1 MFADDTNLF
10 FEHTDLRILF
20 SMVND
25 ELKKIYE
32 WFNANKLS
40 LNADKTKY
48 SLFHKPSKTDDL
60 PLLLPKVLI
69 NDKEVERVGSIKF
82 LGVLLDEHLSW
93 KEHIRYTENKIA
105 KNIGLLY
112 RAKPFLGKHSL
123 LTLYYSYIHT
133 YLNYANLSW
142 ASTNRINLKK
152 LLSQQK
158 HAIRIAN
165 NKTHFEH
172 TKELSNSQKILNI
185 YKVNILNKAIF
196 MHNVYN
202 EIAPTTFFE
211 LFQKVFHPYS
221 TGFSKLYYKI
231 PKTNLAKCKYRI
243 SSRRVLIWNNFLS
256 DYEKQIE
263 PRLSSNLK

>member
-1 MFADDTNLF
+1 
-10 FEHTDLRILF
+10 
-20 SMVND
+20 MVNN

-40 LNADKTKY
+40 LNAGKTKY

-60 PLLLPKVLI
+60 LLLLPKVLI
-69 NDKEVERVGSIKF
+69 NDQEIERVGSIKF

-133 YLNYANLSW
+133 YLNYANLTW
-142 ASTNRINLKK
+142 ASTNRTNLKK

-158 HAIRIAN
+158 HKIQIVN
-165 NKTHFEH
+165 NKTRFEH
-172 TKELSNSQKILNI
+172 TKELFNSQKILNI
-185 YKVNILNKAIF
+185 YKLNI
-196 MHNVYN
+196 
-202 EIAPTTFFE
+202 
-211 LFQKVFHPYS
+211 
-221 TGFSKLYYKI
+221 
-231 PKTNLAKCKYRI
+231 
-243 SSRRVLIWNNFLS
+243 
-256 DYEKQIE
+256 
-263 PRLSSNLK
+263 